1 MMMAVPPPV
10 VTHYEVLGVAPTAAA
25 HEIRRAY
32 YAMARRH
39 HPDLGGTRD
48 DRAMQAVNG
57 AWAVLGDPARRRAY
71 DTELGFTARNE
82 PLVGAWATGS
92 DTSARFV
99 FVDEPDRPPRP
110 ARTPADHLV
119 MVPVALLAVAVAC
132 FSLSLVSA
140 SKALWVLAVVLLP
153 LAGAAFLVTP
163 LFVLRRERRIA
174 RVGR

>member
-1 MMMAVPPPV
+1 MP
-10 VTHYEVLGVAPTAAA
+10 TFYEILGVSRHASAA
-25 HEIRRAY
+25 ELRRAY
-32 YAMARRH
+32 LEQARLL
-39 HPDLGGTRD
+39 HPDTAAD
-48 DRAMQAVNG
+48 ADERAMQAVNG